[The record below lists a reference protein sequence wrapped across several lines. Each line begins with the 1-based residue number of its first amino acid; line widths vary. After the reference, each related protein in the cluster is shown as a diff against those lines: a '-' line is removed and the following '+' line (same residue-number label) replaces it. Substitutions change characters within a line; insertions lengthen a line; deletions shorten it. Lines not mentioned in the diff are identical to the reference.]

1 MTYFHGTEKKNLES
15 IMRSGLDPSYCWDT
29 DEPQPVVFLSEN
41 YLIARSF
48 APGGENFL
56 DPDSSKA
63 VVLAINVPEEMEKKF
78 VFDLG
83 EFVRVPFII
92 PAEYITVVE

>member
-1 MTYFHGTEKKNLES
+1 MTYYHGTEKKNLDS
-15 IMRSGLDPSYCWDT
+15 IFRSGLDPSYCWDI
-29 DEPQPVVFLSEN
+29 DEPQPVVFLSDN
-41 YLIARSF
+41 RYVARSF
-48 APGGENFL
+48 APGGDNFL

-63 VVLAINVPEEMEKKF
+63 VLLAINVPEEMEKQF

-83 EFVRVPFII
+83 EFIRVPFII